1 MSGWN
6 CYFWIVKQFKRIL
19 QVNEANAD
27 VFNFSRL
34 FIKLIHSCSMSSNAL
49 ANIFIDFHESKFSA
63 AFMQQ

>member
-27 VFNFSRL
+27 VSIF
-34 FIKLIHSCSMSSNAL
+34 L
-49 ANIFIDFHESKFSA
+49 AYL
-63 AFMQQ
+63 